1 MKKSDIIQVVLDT
14 IEHDKKYL
22 LIKLNESNHEFI
34 ELNAQQITNKM
45 QKDYLQNCCLVDLL
59 IHFVLNINKKYML
72 PSENLVSICI
82 NSSQETMF
90 KVLSEIVINLF
101 NFESMILIIIIIV
114 ELIQNKGSVEQ
125 DNSRHPAIL
134 QPVILTFS
142 RPKFSI

>member
-1 MKKSDIIQVVLDT
+1 LKKSDIIQVVLDT

-82 NSSQETMF
+82 NSSQESMF

-114 ELIQNKGSVEQ
+114 
-125 DNSRHPAIL
+125 
-134 QPVILTFS
+134 
-142 RPKFSI
+142 